1 MNAPGQEARPDASAA
16 ITSRAG
22 TVAVGTLGSRVLGA
36 VRDAVIAG
44 TFSVSQSDAFIV
56 AWTIPN
62 ALRRL
67 LGEGAVSAAFVPVF
81 TDLDEQ
87 HGRERAVQFTRR
99 FAGALLLALAVVSV
113 VGVLA
118 APTLTTFYAAG
129 YRADPDKF
137 ALTRDLTALVF
148 PYVMFAGFAALLTGL
163 LNAVGSFLLPAFSPA
178 LLNVAL
184 IAAPFTL
191 VPVMVKLGYESL
203 LGLGVASLIG
213 GAMQVAVQIPA
224 ARERKVW
231 RMPELALRDPD
242 VRRSMGLMAPLLVGT
257 GVYQANILLARL
269 LASFLPDGSQ
279 SYLYFAQRLVEIPQG
294 MFAVAVAS
302 AALPSLARLHSQ
314 GAHEEA
320 LNAMR
325 HSVKLTSFVALPCSA
340 ALIALAQPTVAV
352 IFGRG
357 EFGAADIE
365 KTASALAWLSAG
377 VLPIAAIQPVIRIY
391 YAYGDTRTPVIASA
405 LNLIVFAGS
414 SIVLSP
420 HLSHAAIACGT
431 SLAGTAQLT
440 FLLLRLRPH
449 VQKLGLSGV
458 GIKALAVAVA
468 KHGLASL
475 ALAGVALLIAS
486 QGAWARGGNDLK
498 NLAVYAGAV
507 LISGLAFV
515 LASHLLKTDELA
527 QVTGALRR
535 KTRRS

>member
-1 MNAPGQEARPDASAA
+1 MNAPAQEARDASAA

-22 TVAVGTLGSRVLGA
+22 IVAVGTLGSRVLGA
-36 VRDAVIAG
+36 VRDAVIAA
-44 TFSVSQSDAFIV
+44 TFSVAQTDAFIV

-67 LGEGAVSAAFVPVF
+67 LGEGAISAAFVPVF
-81 TDLDEQ
+81 TDLDEL

-99 FAGALLLALAVVSV
+99 FAGALLLALVVVSV
-113 VGVLA
+113 IGVLA
-118 APTLTTFYAAG
+118 APALTTFYAAG
-129 YRADPDKF
+129 YRADPEKF
-137 ALTRDLTALVF
+137 ALTRDLTAMVF
-148 PYVMFAGFAALLTGL
+148 PYVLFAGLAALLTGL

-191 VPVMVKLGYESL
+191 VPVMVKLGYDSL
-203 LGLGVASLIG
+203 IGLGVASLIG
-213 GAMQVAVQIPA
+213 GALQVAVQIPA
-224 ARERKVW
+224 AQKRDVW
-231 RMPELALRDPD
+231 RMPQLAFGDPD

-257 GVYQANILLARL
+257 GVYQANILLSRL

-320 LNAMR
+320 LRAMR

-340 ALIALAQPTVAV
+340 ALIALAAPTVSV
-352 IFGRG
+352 VFGRG
-357 EFGAADIE
+357 AFGADDID

-377 VLPIAAIQPVIRIY
+377 VLPIAAIQPVIRIF
-391 YAYGDTRTPVIASA
+391 YAYGDTRSPVIASA
-405 LNLIVFAGS
+405 INLVVFATS
-414 SIVLSP
+414 SVLLAP
-420 HLSHAAIACGT
+420 HLSHAAIACGS
-431 SLAGTAQLT
+431 SLAGGVQLA
-440 FLLLRLRPH
+440 FLLLRLRPQ
-449 VQKLGLSGV
+449 VRQRGLSGV
-458 GIKALAVAVA
+458 GIADLAKAASKHALASVV
-468 KHGLASL
+468 
-475 ALAGVALLIAS
+475 LAGVAYSIAS
-486 QGAWARGGNDLK
+486 QGAWARGGNDLR

-507 LISGLAFV
+507 IASGLAFA
-515 LASHLLKTDELA
+515 LASHALKTEELA

-535 KTRRS
+535 KTRSS

>member
-1 MNAPGQEARPDASAA
+1 MNAPAQEARGDASAA

-67 LGEGAVSAAFVPVF
+67 LGEGAISAAFVPVF
-81 TDLDEQ
+81 TDLDEK
-87 HGRERAVQFTRR
+87 HGRARAVQFTRR

-113 VGVLA
+113 IGVLA
-118 APTLTTFYAAG
+118 APALTTFYAAG
-129 YRADPDKF
+129 YRADPAKF
-137 ALTRDLTALVF
+137 ALTRDVTAIVF
-148 PYVMFAGFAALLTGL
+148 PYVLFAGFAALLTGL

-178 LLNVAL
+178 LLNIAL

-191 VPVMVKLGYESL
+191 VPVMMKLGYDPL
-203 LGLGVASLIG
+203 LGLAIASLIG
-213 GAMQVAVQIPA
+213 GALQVAVQIPA
-224 ARERKVW
+224 ARARAVW
-231 RMPELALRDPD
+231 QAPQLALRDPD
-242 VRRSMGLMAPLLVGT
+242 VRRSMGLMAPLLLGT

-269 LASFLPDGSQ
+269 LASFLPEGSQ

-320 LNAMR
+320 LAAMR
-325 HSVKLTSFVALPCSA
+325 HSVRLTSFVALPCSA

-352 IFGRG
+352 MFGRG
-357 EFGAADIE
+357 EFGADDIQ

-391 YAYGDTRTPVIASA
+391 YAYGDTRTPVLASA
-405 LNLIVFAGS
+405 LNLVVFGGS
-414 SIVLSP
+414 SIALVP
-420 HLSHAAIACGT
+420 YLSHAAIACGT
-431 SLAGTAQLT
+431 SIAGTLQLT
-440 FLLLRLRPH
+440 LLLLRLRPQ
-449 VQKLGLSGV
+449 VKKRGLPGV
-458 GIKALAVAVA
+458 GMRELAVAVG

-475 ALAGVALLIAS
+475 VLAGVALGIAS
-486 QGAWARGGNDLK
+486 YGDWSRGGNSLA
-498 NLAVYAGAV
+498 NLALYAGAV
-507 LISGLAFV
+507 VASGLAFG
-515 LASHLLKTDELA
+515 LASYALKTGELA
-527 QVTGALRR
+527 QVLGALRR
-535 KTRRS
+535 KTGR